1 MLFYDQVKL
10 IKGLVE
16 IGLALLV
23 LYWTYKSYNTSIGE
37 LSEKRTKAFRNGII
51 GVASLCL
58 LGLLDIYKATIGYQL
73 SADKIVQA
81 ARSQYQLPMI
91 IDEGSRW
98 DAIDSREHELIYT
111 WTITKT
117 FADLTEREEF
127 VESYHRQ
134 ISLTVCENPLIQEAQ
149 KHGISFRFIFRFA
162 EASFPEVTKY
172 PENCRSLSK

>member
-37 LSEKRTKAFRNGII
+37 LSEKRTKACRNGII

-81 ARSQYQLPMI
+81 APCQYDLSMLF
-91 IDEGSRW
+91 DEGSRW
-98 DAIDSREHELIYT
+98 DALYSR
-111 WTITKT
+111 
-117 FADLTEREEF
+117 
-127 VESYHRQ
+127 S
-134 ISLTVCENPLIQEAQ
+134 
-149 KHGISFRFIFRFA
+149 
-162 EASFPEVTKY
+162 
-172 PENCRSLSK
+172 